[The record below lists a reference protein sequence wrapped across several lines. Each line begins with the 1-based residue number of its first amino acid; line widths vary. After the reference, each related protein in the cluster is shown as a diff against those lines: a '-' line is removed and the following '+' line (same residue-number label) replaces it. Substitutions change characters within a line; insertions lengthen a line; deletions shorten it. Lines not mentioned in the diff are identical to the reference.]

1 LTVMADITALQS
13 KITDHTILQKRA
25 GEVESGESSAVK
37 DQKLKKAC
45 ADFESILLYY
55 MFKGMRQTVPK
66 SGFFKQSPGRD
77 AYNMIFDQ
85 KVAEE
90 MANRERGTGLKQPLF
105 EQLQNRRVK

>member
-1 LTVMADITALQS
+1 MADITALKSQIID
-13 KITDHTILQKRA
+13 KAIVQKRVR
-25 GEVESGESSAVK
+25 EVENSESSAAK

-66 SGFFKQSPGRD
+66 SGFLKQSPGKD
-77 AYNMIFDQ
+77 AYNMILDQ

-90 MANRERGTGLKQPLF
+90 MANRESGSGLKQTLF